1 MPFRTG
7 FYTSAFELH
16 SRAVEEP
23 RTSPGRAA
31 VGAAFLMATSA
42 IGPGF
47 LTQTTVFTDRL
58 RASFAFAI
66 LASVLVDL
74 AVQVNV
80 WCILGVARKRGQEL
94 ASALMPGLGFVL
106 AVLVSQGGLVF
117 NVGNLAGCGLG
128 LAVFGV
134 PVWFGAALSAAFAA
148 FLLARPEAGHR
159 LDDFAK
165 ILGGVMI
172 LLTAAVTLA
181 TGPDYGAALRATVW
195 PARVEMLPIL
205 TIVGGTVGGYI
216 PFSGV
221 HRLLDLGVGGVEGLP
236 TLKRSAGLG
245 ILVAGLMRV
254 LLFLAVLGVVS
265 RAGTL
270 DPANPA
276 ASAFRLGAGEWG
288 YRLFGL
294 ILWSAAITSVVGCTY
309 TSLTFL
315 RGFAGT
321 AEATSRRGPL
331 YFVGISLLLLLAL
344 GNPVRLLILAGSL
357 NGLILPLTLALVLL
371 AARRRDLVGDYRH
384 PAPLLAAGWIAFV
397 VTVYAGVTSLLELR
411 RL

>member
-1 MPFRTG
+1 M
-7 FYTSAFELH
+7 
-16 SRAVEEP
+16 
-23 RTSPGRAA
+23 
-31 VGAAFLMATSA
+31 GAAFLMATSA

-80 WCILGVARKRGQEL
+80 WCILGVARKRGQEV
-94 ASALMPGLGFVL
+94 ASALVPGLGFVL

-134 PVWFGAALSAAFAA
+134 PAWLGALLSAAFAA
-148 FLLARPEAGHR
+148 FLLARPEAGQR
-159 LDDFAK
+159 LDAFAK
-165 ILGGVMI
+165 VLGGVMI
-172 LLTAAVTLA
+172 LLTAAVMLA
-181 TGPDYGAALRATVW
+181 TRPDYGAVLRATVW

-221 HRLLDLGVGGVEGLP
+221 HRLLDLGVGGVKGLP
-236 TLKRSAGLG
+236 TLKRAAGLG

-315 RGFAGT
+315 RGFVGT

-331 YFVGISLLLLLAL
+331 YFVGISLLLLLGL

-397 VTVYAGVTSLLELR
+397 VCVYAGVTSVLELR
-411 RL
+411 DL